1 MIAPLE
7 QRRRSEPNGLQREH
21 MLAIE
26 EEENRIPRRLQ
37 NAIESQPVVAVATA
51 RDPKDQQGG
60 YQSQNQDSSHH
71 LRVPSRSLT

>member
-51 RDPKDQQGG
+51 VAVGVVLGWLVKRK
-60 YQSQNQDSSHH
+60 NW
-71 LRVPSRSLT
+71 